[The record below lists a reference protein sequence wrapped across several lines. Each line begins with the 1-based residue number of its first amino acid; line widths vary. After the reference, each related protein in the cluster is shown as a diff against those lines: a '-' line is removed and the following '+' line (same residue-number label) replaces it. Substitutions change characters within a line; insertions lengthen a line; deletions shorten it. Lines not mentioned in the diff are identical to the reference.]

1 MNGEFL
7 LDTNIIIALF
17 SNENKVLQNLT
28 TFPTIYLSSIVLGE
42 LYFGARKSQRVNQ
55 NMAKIDELIKEVKI
69 LVPDMVTAQH
79 YGIIKS
85 KLSMK
90 GKPLPEND
98 IWIAAIAK
106 HYDLTLVS
114 RDQHFEHIEDLRLEK
129 WL

>member
-17 SNENKVLQNLT
+17 ANDKKVLQNLT
-28 TFPTIYLSSIVLGE
+28 VAKNIYLPSIALGE
-42 LYFGARKSQRVNQ
+42 LYFGARKSQRINE
-55 NMAKIDELIKEVKI
+55 NISRINDLAKQANI
-69 LVPDMVTAQH
+69 LTPDLLTAQY

-85 KLSMK
+85 ELSTK

-106 HYDLTLVS
+106 HHDLILVS
-114 RDQHFEHIEDLRLEK
+114 KDKHFENIEGLPLEK
-129 WL
+129 WQ